1 MVYEFQDRQK
11 LHSYLGQPA
20 GANSVHSTDH
30 PSLKYVVARISLMRR
45 WFIILLLTLLP
56 LQLSWAAVST
66 YCQHETGAA
75 AQHFGHHEHQHHA
88 DEKAKDDTGTKTL
101 GAVDAD
107 CPSCHAGCATALHAS
122 TALPMVYSAADVH
135 TRERVLFSSPHPSLP
150 ERPNW
155 AHLA

>member
-1 MVYEFQDRQK
+1 MDRQ
-11 LHSYLGQPA
+11 
-20 GANSVHSTDH
+20 
-30 PSLKYVVARISLMRR
+30 SLKYFVARIVRMRR
-45 WFIILLLTLLP
+45 WSIILLLALLP

-66 YCQHETGAA
+66 YCQHETDAA

-88 DEKAKDDTGTKTL
+88 DKKAEDDTSTKTL

-107 CPSCHAGCATALHAS
+107 CPVCHAGCATALHAS
-122 TALPMVYSAADVH
+122 TIVPVLYSAADVH
-135 TRERVLFSSPHPSLP
+135 TRERFLLSSPHPTLP